1 MFVTYTRRDA
11 RTSNRPGR
19 TKLAEAVSVTCKLYL
34 QVTIGVTLS
43 LTEVSNGPQ
52 VGVMPQVG
60 PCRGPVMPEVGPPWG
75 VVMPEVSPRGGRAR
89 ATTGRHHIS
98 SPGSSL
104 RDS

>member
-19 TKLAEAVSVTCKLYL
+19 TKLAEAVSVTCKLPASYYWCN
-34 QVTIGVTLS
+34 LS

-60 PCRGPVMPEVGPPWG
+60 PCRGPVMPEVGPPWEL
-75 VVMPEVSPRGGRAR
+75 VMPHLRPTTPRAR
-89 ATTGRHHIS
+89 ATVYIT
-98 SPGSSL
+98 L
-104 RDS
+104 

>member
-19 TKLAEAVSVTCKLYL
+19 TKLAEAVSVTCKLQCTCKCYYWCN
-34 QVTIGVTLS
+34 LS

-60 PCRGPVMPEVGPPWG
+60 PCRGPVMPEVGSPWG
-75 VVMPEVSPRGGRAR
+75 AVK
-89 ATTGRHHIS
+89 
-98 SPGSSL
+98 PG
-104 RDS
+104 